1 MVGKSYLN
9 IIKKTSFMGNFTA
22 QYLSRII
29 IVYLL
34 AQGVTTWVA
43 VSIPIIIELGRS
55 LTRIIPKTAQIP
67 VKISYKSCYFL
78 YAILFTVFSLAM
90 AMSTSIYTI
99 WLFALLIGL
108 AFGIW
113 SISLNVLDT
122 SNSKYQ
128 SDCLF
133 TDEKYHLLGATAGLM
148 ISQVIYDIS
157 PSLYI
162 VGFVVVALF
171 NTLICMNI
179 SGVENIKDEMKP
191 FDEKVKI
198 DNDTKR
204 ELFVVTFFFGV
215 LVGLMSII
223 SNCLD
228 AIPPLVTDQ
237 VGFVKA
243 VYTVVALIF
252 ILIMSGKVVESIR
265 KKGKLL
271 LSQTLIS
278 MVYAGLLILAG
289 IFPNVIILIILF
301 VVYGMVSPLANPIW
315 GSLVSAYSR
324 DNRVYYLYINK
335 IYFVIR
341 IFVLITALIIVKL
354 AVTSG
359 MATFAVV
366 GTVCAVLIAIL
377 HIMANNYA
385 KRKFGHSI

>member
-1 MVGKSYLN
+1 MQQWNYLN

-34 AQGVTTWVA
+34 AQGVTNWVA
-43 VSIPIIIELGRS
+43 VSIPIVIELGRS
-55 LTRIIPKTAQIP
+55 LTRIIPWTAKIP
-67 VKISYKSCYFL
+67 VKVDYKSCYFL

-90 AMSTSIYTI
+90 AMCTTVYTI

-122 SNSKYQ
+122 STSKYQ

-133 TDEKYHLLGATAGLM
+133 EDEKYHLLGATAGFL
-148 ISQVIYDIS
+148 ISQIIYDIS

-171 NTLICMNI
+171 NTIVCMNI
-179 SGVENIKDEMKP
+179 SNVKELHDEMKP
-191 FDEKVKI
+191 YDENVKI
-198 DNDTKR
+198 DGGVKR
-204 ELFVVTFFFGV
+204 ELFVTTFFFGV
-215 LVGLMSII
+215 LVGLMSIV

-228 AIPPLVTDQ
+228 AILPLVTNQ

-243 VYTVVALIF
+243 IYTIMALVF
-252 ILIMSGKVVESIR
+252 IMILSGKVVENIR

-278 MVYAGLLILAG
+278 LIYAGLLIVAG
-289 IFPNVIILIILF
+289 LFPNIMILIILF
-301 VVYGMVSPLANPIW
+301 AVYGMVTPLANPIW
-315 GSLVSAYSR
+315 GSLISAYSR
-324 DNRVYYLYINK
+324 DNRGYYLYINRV
-335 IYFVIR
+335 YFLIR
-341 IFVLITALIIVKL
+341 IFVLISALIIVKL

-359 MATFAVV
+359 LSMFAVV
-366 GTVCAVLIAIL
+366 GAICMALIIIM